1 MGALKG
7 PGRQPRG
14 RPRAEPSEIQRRR
27 ILDAARDCFAKVG
40 YDAATVADI
49 AERARVAR
57 PVVYETVGDKAALL
71 AAVADEIAA
80 ELAAAIDQRFAAA
93 AALERPL
100 LDLIRDDVAWFMAR
114 VRSDPALVA
123 LFRTAGRFGRHANAP
138 ADRARRRIEDRLTEL
153 HHARARALGIEAGE
167 SARLLA
173 VVLLALMEAAAFRS
187 ADEPA
192 WPAAEAAHVVAEFVT
207 GGYLRVT
214 GEGVGA
220 LRAFARLVAASR
232 SDESGAGET

>member
-1 MGALKG
+1 MRPLGS
-7 PGRQPRG
+7 RPRG
-14 RPRAEPSEIQRRR
+14 RPRAEPSEVQRRR
-27 ILDAARDCFAKVG
+27 ILDAARAGFAEVG

-49 AERARVAR
+49 AVRARVAR

-71 AAVADEIAA
+71 AAVADELAA
-80 ELAAAIDQRFAAA
+80 ELVSAIDQRFGVGAAA
-93 AALERPL
+93 PERTL
-100 LDLIRDDVAWFMAR
+100 VDLVHEDVAWFMDR

-123 LFRTAGRFGRHANAP
+123 LFRTAGRFGRRANAP

-167 SARLLA
+167 GARLLA
-173 VVLLALMEAAAFRS
+173 VVLLALMEAAAFRA

-192 WPAAEAAHVVAEFVT
+192 WPAAEAANLVAEFVT

-214 GEGVGA
+214 GEGRGA
-220 LRAFARLVAASR
+220 LQAFARRAGTGRGGGSR
-232 SDESGAGET
+232 AGEG